1 MPVMNF
7 GETMKGSYMET
18 WRPAPGS
25 INVISIL
32 SLNPI
37 GTKSHWVDAGGVK
50 DRCQCV
56 DGICCKAFG
65 PSYLTYYFPIIVYK
79 AMGSTEGTLYAW
91 GVTTTQ
97 YKTLCSLAA
106 AGNLLEFDVQVQAVQ
121 QGQGV
126 QTSFT
131 LMPSSRLRDLMNDS
145 QKADLENFVA
155 DFYKSE
161 SVLCRPMTPEAYNQL
176 LISVN
181 YDFKSGLPLPKPQ
194 QMQTPAAGYYPN
206 GIPQMGAPMGA
217 QMSLGAPAVPAPI
230 QDPKVLEAVALG
242 SPAVPFPIG
251 KQPMQMAQ
259 AAISAPQQIAPQMTQ
274 TIQAA
279 PETVQ
284 ATPVASQPTQ
294 PNPAF
299 AQATPQPAAQPV
311 AQTAP
316 AQVVQTAS
324 PAQPQV
330 TTQMPQTTA
339 GAPNTVPGA
348 QPTVLS
354 PDELRSMLQ

>member
-25 INVISIL
+25 INVISVL

-65 PSYLTYYFPIIVYK
+65 SSYLTYYFPIIVYK

-106 AGNLLEFDVQVQAVQ
+106 AGNLLEYDIQVQAVQ

-131 LMPSSRLRDLMNDS
+131 LMPSSRLRDLMNEN
-145 QKADLENFVA
+145 QQNELKAFVD

-176 LISVN
+176 LMSVN

-194 QMQTPAAGYYPN
+194 QMQAPAAGYYPN
-206 GIPQMGAPMGA
+206 GIPQMGAPMGN
-217 QMSLGAPAVPAPI
+217 QMALGAPVAPAPMG
-230 QDPKVLEAVALG
+230 Q
-242 SPAVPFPIG
+242 
-251 KQPMQMAQ
+251 QPMQMAQ
-259 AAISAPQQIAPQMTQ
+259 QAIPAPQQPVPQPMPTPAPQV
-274 TIQAA
+274 A
-279 PETVQ
+279 PAETVQ
-284 ATPVASQPTQ
+284 ATPVASTQPTQ
-294 PNPAF
+294 PNPAL
-299 AQATPQPAAQPV
+299 AQAVPQAAPQVAPQMAAQP
-311 AQTAP
+311 APQAAP
-316 AQVVQTAS
+316 AQ
-324 PAQPQV
+324 
-330 TTQMPQTTA
+330 
-339 GAPNTVPGA
+339 APNVVPGA

-354 PDELRSMLQ
+354 PEELRGMLQ

>member
-18 WRPAPGS
+18 WRPTPGS

-106 AGNLLEFDVQVQAVQ
+106 AGNLLEYDIQVQAVQ

-131 LMPSSRLRDLMNDS
+131 LMPSSRLRDLMNEN
-145 QKADLENFVA
+145 QQNELKAFVD

-161 SVLCRPMTPEAYNQL
+161 NVLCRPMTSEAYNQL
-176 LISVN
+176 LMSVN

-194 QMQTPAAGYYPN
+194 QMQTPAGYYPN
-206 GIPQMGAPMGA
+206 GIPQMGAPMGN
-217 QMSLGAPAVPAPI
+217 QMALGAPATPAPMG
-230 QDPKVLEAVALG
+230 Q
-242 SPAVPFPIG
+242 
-251 KQPMQMAQ
+251 QPMQIAQQ
-259 AAISAPQQIAPQMTQ
+259 AASQAAP
-274 TIQAA
+274 TIQVA

-284 ATPVASQPTQ
+284 ATPAISQPTQ

-299 AQATPQPAAQPV
+299 AQANPQPA
-311 AQTAP
+311 

-348 QPTVLS
+348 QPAPQTAPAQAPNVVPGAQPTVLS
-354 PDELRSMLQ
+354 PEELRGMLQ